1 MSYKLLFH
9 ILCTFLV
16 VFGRRIN
23 VVPGIPFWPK
33 VEVYAVFFF
42 FHFDVKKRVSKGHYI
57 SVLMDE
63 CISIL
68 MAT

>member
-1 MSYKLLFH
+1 M
-9 ILCTFLV
+9 LCTFSV

-23 VVPGIPFWPK
+23 VVPGIPFGQK
-33 VEVYAVFFF
+33 LRSMQVFFFF

>member
-23 VVPGIPFWPK
+23 VVPDIPFWPE
-33 VEVYAVFFF
+33 VEVYAVFFTLML
-42 FHFDVKKRVSKGHYI
+42 KKES
-57 SVLMDE
+57 
-63 CISIL
+63 
-68 MAT
+68 